1 MSPIKVKSGEAR
13 AKWRDILDQVFAG
26 KKDVVIERN
35 GKDIAVLIPAED
47 YEQVRETLESIR
59 AVRETTAAYE
69 ILDARSAQIN
79 TEAGTATIPLDAYEK
94 LIAERDERFAV
105 IREMQ
110 ENAPDLPEEEVEAI
124 INEAI
129 QKVRAEN
136 AASGS

>member
-26 KKDVVIERN
+26 KGDVVIERN
-35 GKDIAVLIPAED
+35 GKEIAVMIPAED
-47 YEQVRETLESIR
+47 YAQVRKTLESIR

-69 ILDARSAQIN
+69 TLNSRPAQIN
-79 TEAGTATIPLDAYEK
+79 AEEGTATIPLEIYEK

-110 ENAPDLPEEEVEAI
+110 ENAPDLSEEEIKAI
-124 INEAI
+124 VDETI